1 MKLYKEAY
9 EQLISEDIK
18 ALNDQMVHC
27 PESSHIE
34 NVLKDSVRFYYPEH
48 ISTVQDCEL
57 AVFETKKKAI
67 KAACNHC
74 IQSGS
79 GCGHIDREDDAML
92 YCQELEDFIKELNV

>member
-18 ALNDQMVHC
+18 ALNEQMACC

-34 NVLKDSVRFYYPEH
+34 QVLKDSVRFYYPEH

-57 AVFETKKKAI
+57 AVNETKKKAI
-67 KAACNHC
+67 EAYKKACTCIGCHHC
-74 IQSGS
+74 DDCDSV
-79 GCGHIDREDDAML
+79 REFTDL
-92 YCQELEDFIKELNV
+92 LNS

>member
-18 ALNDQMVHC
+18 ALNEQMEHC

-57 AVFETKKKAI
+57 AVSETKKKAI
-67 KAACNHC
+67 EAYKNTC
-74 IQSGS
+74 SFS
-79 GCGHIDREDDAML
+79 PEGCCMMKKEAGKCDCDNL
-92 YCQELEDFIKELNV
+92 NDFVEGLNS